1 VITGVIMVVGG
12 AYSEESNGKSTN
24 IFGMICLIMQPI
36 MLAGGFIAL
45 RKMKNNHTM
54 IVSAYVNLCLMILCS
69 IILIVW
75 PGINIFFFVHL
86 NVRSWL
92 LFGLAALLTIAD

>member
-1 VITGVIMVVGG
+1 MVIGG
-12 AYSEESNGKSTN
+12 AYSSESVDKSTN
-24 IFGMICLIMQPI
+24 ILGVICLIMQPI

-54 IVSAYVNLCLMILCS
+54 IVSAYVNLCLMILCTL
-69 IILIVW
+69 ILIVW
-75 PGINIFFFVHL
+75 PGINIFFFLHL
-86 NVRSWL
+86 NIRSWL

>member
-1 VITGVIMVVGG
+1 MVIGG
-12 AYSEESNGKSTN
+12 AYSTESVDKSTN
-24 IFGMICLIMQPI
+24 IFGVICLIMQPI

-54 IVSAYVNLCLMILCS
+54 IVSAYVNLCLMILCTL
-69 IILIVW
+69 ILIVW
-75 PGINIFFFVHL
+75 PGINIFFFLHL
-86 NVRSWL
+86 NIRSWL